1 MPSSACMISIDAT
14 SFHFRHCNC
23 FVELGVIN
31 QLLLNQ
37 NHHCALNFARLLY
50 GISPQTTSP
59 TNDYL
64 QGGQLNW
71 IWGHQG
77 LNCCDQTCTVIEL
90 EWLFESVN
98 DNCGCLAETAS
109 EISELQP
116 SSDQKDWTKQSAAN
130 CTGKCRFWRD
140 VAIWQNIML
149 KEINLAFCASEH
161 LQLSNYTYLSR
172 QPIAVSD
179 ISIYCLIDIRYRY
192 LIQKQIQRRTEWE
205 ASSNV

>member
-1 MPSSACMISIDAT
+1 MMYFHHPCSPYASLAKLFKVLPKNRVGLRWFSCEWGLLSLVWTWSKRFLRAMPSSACLISIDAT

-31 QLLLNQ
+31 QLRLNQ
-37 NHHCALNFARLLY
+37 NHHCALNFALLLWY
-50 GISPQTTSP
+50 ISPQATSP

-64 QGGQLNW
+64 QGRQLNW

-90 EWLFESVN
+90 EWLFELVN

-109 EISELQP
+109 EISEFQP
-116 SSDQKDWTKQSAAN
+116 SSDQKDWTKLSTAN

-149 KEINLAFCASEH
+149 
-161 LQLSNYTYLSR
+161 
-172 QPIAVSD
+172 
-179 ISIYCLIDIRYRY
+179 
-192 LIQKQIQRRTEWE
+192 
-205 ASSNV
+205 